1 MANPPTNHYH
11 SDLKLLYKMSKKYYA
26 VIGGAQTGPFA
37 KEALTGAGVT
47 PDTLVWYAGL
57 PNWVAARDVEELSDI
72 FSPSLQ
78 TPPPTETIIDI
89 DQPAAAS
96 PAGGSYPDF
105 SQGATQTQYL
115 YYAHINGQQFGPL
128 SASELIRIG
137 ANGETMVWR
146 EGLSGWVKAST
157 QPDLIS
163 AFSANSPFHPDNEV
177 HSPYGQPQAPYGQPQ
192 NPYGQPQN
200 PYGQPQNPYG
210 QPQNPYG
217 QPQNPYGQPQ
227 NPYNNTPGSIPS
239 DWTNWMPWAIVGTVC
254 GFLFSCIGVI
264 FGIIAINNASKA
276 NRLIRSGLD
285 MEARSANQS
294 AKTMTIISLVLAGLG
309 MVISGSIL
317 SSGSLLG
324 NL

>member
-1 MANPPTNHYH
+1 
-11 SDLKLLYKMSKKYYA
+11 MSKQYYA
-26 VIGGAQTGPFA
+26 VIGGVQAGPFA
-37 KEALTGAGVT
+37 KEALRGAGVT

-57 PNWVAARDVEELSDI
+57 PNWVAAREVAELSDI

-78 TPPPTETIIDI
+78 TPPPSETIIDI

-96 PAGGSYPDF
+96 PTGGAYPDF
-105 SQGATQTQYL
+105 GQGTAQQTQYL

-157 QPDLIS
+157 QPELLS

-177 HSPYGQPQAPYGQPQ
+177 HSPYGQPQYPYGQPQNPYGQPQAPYGQPQ
-192 NPYGQPQN
+192 NPYGQPQA
-200 PYGQPQNPYG
+200 
-210 QPQNPYG
+210 
-217 QPQNPYGQPQ
+217 
-227 NPYNNTPGSIPS
+227 PYNNTPGSLPS

-254 GFLFSCIGVI
+254 GFLFSCIGII
-264 FGIIAINNASKA
+264 FGIIAINNANKA

-285 MEARSANQS
+285 TEARTANQS
-294 AKTMTIISLVLAGLG
+294 AKTMTIISLVLAGIG

>member
-1 MANPPTNHYH
+1 
-11 SDLKLLYKMSKKYYA
+11 MSKQYYA
-26 VIGGAQTGPFA
+26 VIGGAQAGPFS

-57 PNWVAARDVEELSDI
+57 PNWVAARDVAELSDL

-89 DQPAAAS
+89 DQPAPQAPAAG
-96 PAGGSYPDF
+96 AYPDF

-137 ANGETMVWR
+137 ANGETMIWR

-157 QPDLIS
+157 QPELLA
-163 AFSANSPFHPDNEV
+163 AFSTGSPFHPDNEV
-177 HSPYGQPQAPYGQPQ
+177 HT
-192 NPYGQPQN
+192 
-200 PYGQPQNPYG
+200 
-210 QPQNPYG
+210 PYG

-227 NPYNNTPGSIPS
+227 NPYNNPPGTLPS

-264 FGIIAINNASKA
+264 FGIIAINNANKA

-285 MEARSANQS
+285 MEARTANQS
-294 AKTMTIISLVLAGLG
+294 AKTMTIISLVLAGIG
-309 MVISGSIL
+309 MIISGSIL